1 MSLKARGPLFY
12 LSQSNLII
20 MQIKQIQS
28 REEIN
33 ETLAVLLQIYD
44 GINKEHYVDSI
55 LGMIEHGYKMAAV
68 FEDYMIENGRCIG
81 VIGGRVIHRL
91 QHGKVLE
98 IEDFMIDRQ
107 KRGIG
112 VGKMLL
118 RWVEW
123 QAAVFQCTNIVGNLE
138 TKRQESQK
146 IFSREKF
153 ILDGFLFRKTC

>member
-1 MSLKARGPLFY
+1 
-12 LSQSNLII
+12 
-20 MQIKQIQS
+20 MQIKEIRA

-44 GINKEHYVDSI
+44 GINKDAYVEDIIS
-55 LGMIEHGYKMAAV
+55 MMEHGYKMAAV
-68 FEDYMIENGRCIG
+68 FEDAMIENGRCIG
-81 VIGGRVIHRL
+81 VVGVRVIHKL

-118 RWVEW
+118 RWVDW
-123 QAAVFQCTNIVGNLE
+123 QATIFKCTNIIGNLE
-138 TKRQESQK
+138 TKRKESQK

-153 ILDGFLFRKTC
+153 ILDGFMFRKSC